1 MQFLRTLFWALVAVI
16 VSLFGYRNWSDVTL
30 NLWNDIQADVKLPVL
45 LLVVFLIGFLPTW
58 LILRARIWSMRR
70 RIEAMER
77 NRLAS
82 MPAEPAPAAAAEEE
96 PVI

>member
-58 LILRARIWSMRR
+58 LVLRARIWSMRR
-70 RIEAMER
+70 RIDAMER
-77 NRLAS
+77 NRVAS
-82 MPAEPAPAAAAEEE
+82 LPTEPAPAPAEVE

>member
-45 LLVVFLIGFLPTW
+45 LLVVFVVGFLPTW

-77 NRLAS
+77 NRVAS
-82 MPAEPAPAAAAEEE
+82 LPAEPAPSAETE

>member
-1 MQFLRTLFWALVAVI
+1 
-16 VSLFGYRNWSDVTL
+16 
-30 NLWNDIQADVKLPVL
+30 
-45 LLVVFLIGFLPTW
+45 
-58 LILRARIWSMRR
+58 MRR